1 LGPRMKVDLIILA
14 ILVISALWAV
24 MTRSLIRSAI
34 GLALASAVLTVIMFR
49 LSSPFAAVFELSVC
63 AGLISVLFLSTI
75 SLTHPMTHQ
84 EAAQHQRERYSRYF
98 VLPYILIVIGII
110 FAFVQVRPE
119 LKLPPAAAQTEVRV
133 IMWNLRQVDLIGQAI
148 ILLTG
153 VFGVVLLL
161 KEARKK

>member
-1 LGPRMKVDLIILA
+1 
-14 ILVISALWAV
+14 

-34 GLALASAVLTVIMFR
+34 GLALTSAVLTVIMFR

-75 SLTHPMTHQ
+75 SLTHPITYQ

-119 LKLPPAAAQTEVRV
+119 LRLPPPAAQTDVRLV
-133 IMWNLRQVDLIGQAI
+133 LWNLRQVDLIGQAI
-148 ILLTG
+148 ILLAG

-161 KEARKK
+161 KEAHKK